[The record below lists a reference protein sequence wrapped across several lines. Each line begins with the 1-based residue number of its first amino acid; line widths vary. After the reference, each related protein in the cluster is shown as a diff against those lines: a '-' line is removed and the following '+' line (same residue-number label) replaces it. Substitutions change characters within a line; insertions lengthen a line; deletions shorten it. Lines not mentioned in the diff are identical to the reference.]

1 MRRMHLKRW
10 ITGLIA
16 LPFLIFLVYRGGV
29 FFSALVSAAGL
40 VALWEYYRMVLG
52 AKTRPLSGLILW
64 WGYGIGFALIW
75 AVYLWGPDPAPSLLA
90 VNLLVI
96 ALISIFQFKSDRSVP
111 AVVAQQLQGIIYIPV
126 LLSFLILI
134 RQGSSGM
141 IWIFILLAII
151 FGGDTGAYYVGSY
164 FGRCKL
170 NPAISPGKTI
180 EGAIGGL
187 AANLI
192 VGSLAKSFFL
202 PGLPWGTSIVFF
214 IFVGIAGQVG
224 DLFES
229 ELKRASGIKD
239 SSGILPGH
247 GGILDR
253 IDALLFAAPVA
264 YIFIRFVFQVPG

>member
-1 MRRMHLKRW
+1 MHLKRW

-16 LPFLIFLVYRGGV
+16 LPFLIFLVYKGGL
-29 FFSALVSAAGL
+29 FFAALVSAAAL
-40 VALWEYYRMVLG
+40 VALWEYYRMLPG
-52 AKTRPLSGLILW
+52 AMARRMPGAIVW
-64 WGYGIGFALIW
+64 WGYGIGLALIW
-75 AVYLWGPDPAPSLLA
+75 AAHLRGTGPVTILLA
-90 VNLLVI
+90 INLLVI
-96 ALISIFQFKSDRSVP
+96 ALISLFRFKSDPSVLE
-111 AVVAQQLQGIIYIPV
+111 VVAAQIQGIIYIPL

-164 FGRCKL
+164 FGRRKL

-187 AANLI
+187 AANVI
-192 VGSLAKSFFL
+192 VGGLAKFLFL
-202 PGLPWGTSIVFF
+202 PGLPWAASILFF
-214 IFVGIAGQVG
+214 IAVGIAGQAG

-229 ELKRASGIKD
+229 ELKRSSGIKD

-264 YIFIRFVFQVPG
+264 YIFIRYVF